1 MIENSL
7 IPENSTIIKPK
18 RKYKKKELSVF
29 TYEDYIQND
38 IFLTSYTIPILKE
51 VCKIYKLKVSG
62 KKNELISRIHNC
74 FSKNIN
80 ATLIQKYI
88 RRKLVRL
95 VMKIYKQNVCD
106 IKTCVNDTDFYT
118 FEPLH
123 EVEREQFY
131 SYTDDN
137 NFTYGFNVTSLI
149 ELIRKTTKIYNPY
162 TRSPFSQKQKKY
174 IINMYNLTI
183 CTNYAFRSINKPYIR
198 DKNNINIHVRY
209 RQIINRLTNSIEH
222 TNEQPSTLTNYNPQI
237 NVYNPYT
244 TTEDTE
250 RYNNI
255 VEIRQKTILERINML
270 FIEIDQLGN
279 YTQSTWFTE
288 LSHLQYSQLY
298 RYLFDI
304 WNYRGQLSGNVKLQI
319 SPFHSPFENIFTNTI
334 RHIDLSVIQLRTAC
348 LIVIENMVY
357 SGINIDMRKLG
368 TFHALTALT
377 LVSRDAR
384 FALPWL
390 YESII
395 Y

>member
-7 IPENSTIIKPK
+7 IPENNTIIKPK

-29 TYEDYIQND
+29 TYEDYRKND
-38 IFLTSYTIPILKE
+38 IILTNYTIPILKQ
-51 VCKIYKLKVSG
+51 VCKLYKLKVSG
-62 KKNELISRIHNC
+62 KKDELISRINTY
-74 FSKNIN
+74 FSKIIN

-88 RRKLVRL
+88 RSKLVHL

-123 EVEREQFY
+123 EIEREQFY
-131 SYTDDN
+131 SYTDDKQ
-137 NFTYGFNVTSLI
+137 FTYGFNVTSLI
-149 ELIRKTTKIYNPY
+149 ELLRKTQKMYNPY
-162 TRSPFSQKQKKY
+162 TRMPFSQKQTNY

-183 CTNYAFRSINKPYIR
+183 CTNYAFRSMYKPYVYNR
-198 DKNNINIHVRY
+198 NNISIRFRY
-209 RQIINRLTNSIEH
+209 RQLLNRLSNSIEYN
-222 TNEQPSTLTNYNPQI
+222 NENNNTLTHYNPQI

-244 TTEDTE
+244 STEHIE

-255 VEIRQKTILERINML
+255 VEIRQKTVSERINLL
-270 FIEIDQLGN
+270 FVDIDQLGN
-279 YTQSTWFTE
+279 YTQSSWFSG

-298 RYLFDI
+298 RCLFNI
-304 WNYRGQLSGNVKLQI
+304 WNYSGQLPGNIKLQI
-319 SPFHSPFENIFTNTI
+319 CPFHSPFENIFTNTI
-334 RHIDLSVIQLRTAC
+334 RHIDLSIIQIRTAC
-348 LIVIENMVY
+348 LIAMENMVY
-357 SGINIDMRKLG
+357 SGINVDMRRLG

-377 LVSRDAR
+377 IVSRDAR
-384 FALPWL
+384 LAMPWL

>member
-29 TYEDYIQND
+29 TYEDYTKND
-38 IFLTSYTIPILKE
+38 IILTNYTIPILKQ
-51 VCKIYKLKVSG
+51 VCKLYKLKVSG
-62 KKNELISRIHNC
+62 KKDELISRINTY
-74 FSKNIN
+74 FYKIIN

-88 RRKLVRL
+88 RSKLVHL
-95 VMKIYKQNVCD
+95 VMKIYKQNACD

-123 EVEREQFY
+123 EIEREQFY
-131 SYTDDN
+131 SYTDDKK
-137 NFTYGFNVTSLI
+137 FTYGFNVTSLI
-149 ELIRKTTKIYNPY
+149 ELLRKTQKIYNPY
-162 TRSPFSQKQKKY
+162 TRTPFSQKQKNY

-183 CTNYAFRSINKPYIR
+183 CTNYAFRSMYKPYTCS
-198 DKNNINIHVRY
+198 KNNMNIRFRY
-209 RQIINRLTNSIEH
+209 RQLLNRLSNSIEYA
-222 TNEQPSTLTNYNPQI
+222 NENNNTLTNYNPQI

-244 TTEDTE
+244 STEDIE

-255 VEIRQKTILERINML
+255 IEIRQKTVLERINLL
-270 FIEIDQLGN
+270 FVEIDQLGN

-288 LSHLQYSQLY
+288 LSHLQYTQLY
-298 RYLFDI
+298 RCLFHI
-304 WNYRGQLSGNVKLQI
+304 WNYRGQLSGNIKLQI
-319 SPFHSPFENIFTNTI
+319 CPFHGPFENIFTNTV
-334 RHIDLSVIQLRTAC
+334 RHIDLPILQLRTAC
-348 LIVIENMVY
+348 LIAIENMVY
-357 SGINIDMRKLG
+357 SGINVDMRRLG

-377 LVSRDAR
+377 IVSRDAR
-384 FALPWL
+384 FAMPWL